1 MQCFLVEGHPSAP
14 TPVGS
19 LRPSSDPS
27 CRKMSGTGPKRKHR
41 PLSNNAKITNPNRP
55 KPAKGAAA
63 FRDKSTIRRLAMYK
77 AKPKYTADG
86 QFRSGRFMSRTV
98 DERIKRIEP
107 NRRWFGNTRVIKQ
120 DQLTEFRDK
129 MTETLN
135 DPYKYVLRHR
145 KLPMGLLSESTKTV
159 RMDLLQTQSFEDTF
173 GPKQK
178 RKKPQLG
185 DHFNDISSL
194 LDHVQESQS
203 SFSAERDPA
212 DPRNQF
218 IVPGED
224 GVDSAE
230 QHPDANGVRQSS
242 GPKAMIKGFD
252 KGQSKRIW
260 SELYKV
266 IDSSDVIIQVL
277 DARDPFG

>member
-1 MQCFLVEGHPSAP
+1 MSS
-14 TPVGS
+14 VG
-19 LRPSSDPS
+19 
-27 CRKMSGTGPKRKHR
+27 KKRKQVGR
-41 PLSNNAKITNPNRP
+41 PISNNAKIINPYRQVP
-55 KPAKGAAA
+55 TKSSAS
-63 FRDKSTIRRLAMYK
+63 FRDKSTIKRLAMYK

-86 QFRSGRFMSRTV
+86 KFRSGRFMSRTV
-98 DERIKRIEP
+98 DERVKRIEP

-120 DQLTEFRDK
+120 EQLTEFREK

-159 RMDLLQTQSFEDTF
+159 RMDLLSTQSFEDTF

-185 DHFNDISSL
+185 EHFHDISSL
-194 LDHVQESQS
+194 LDHVQETQS
-203 SFSAERDPA
+203 SFSAERDPN
-212 DPRNQF
+212 DPRNQY

-224 GVDSAE
+224 DPSKAAGPAVELPDS
-230 QHPDANGVRQSS
+230 
-242 GPKAMIKGFD
+242 KAILKGFD

-266 IDSSDVIIQVL
+266 IDSSDVVVQVL